1 EQSLKIPH
9 GEYDV
14 PLIVADTM
22 FANDGKVLFSS
33 IENKGFYGD
42 VITVN
47 GTPWPVMKV
56 ARRKYRFRILNA
68 SVARSYKWSLSNG
81 AKLAVIATDAGL
93 MPAPVKVASFRQ
105 GSAERYEVVIDFA
118 AYPP

>member
-1 EQSLKIPH
+1 MGLAGMYQLHDPLEQSLKIPQ

-14 PLIVADTM
+14 PLIVGDTM
-22 FANDGKVLFSS
+22 FANDGKILFSS

-68 SVARSYKWSLSNG
+68 SA
-81 AKLAVIATDAGL
+81 AG
-93 MPAPVKVASFRQ
+93 PSSGRCPTGPSWPSSRPTR
-105 GSAERYEVVIDFA
+105 G
-118 AYPP
+118 